1 VRARCRKNGA
11 ERATAAHSTKGGWQD
26 ARVPA
31 YILTL
36 KCDDQTGLVHAVSGA
51 LLKEGANIVEQAQ
64 FTDPVSNQFFLRT
77 RFETDVDDVDALNAS
92 IGEAVA
98 FMQPEFHVWP
108 EHRKQRVLIMVSQQ
122 DHCLIDLLYRMD
134 IGELPIDVPV
144 IVSNHESCAP
154 IAERHGIDFVYLPIT
169 PQTKAAQEAKLLA
182 LVDDYGIDLIVL
194 ARYMQILSDQVCRAM
209 PGRII
214 NIHHSFLPGF
224 KGANPYLQAYDRGVK
239 LIGATAHFVTAD
251 LDEGPIIDQ
260 DVQRVSHSRSPEQ
273 LAAIGRDTERLVLA
287 RAVRHA
293 AEHRIFINDHR
304 TVVFD

>member
-1 VRARCRKNGA
+1 MPN
-11 ERATAAHSTKGGWQD
+11 
-26 ARVPA
+26 

-36 KCDDQTGLVHAVSGA
+36 KCDDQTGLVHAISGA
-51 LLKEGANIVEQAQ
+51 LLEVGANIVEQAQ

-77 RFETDVDDVDALNAS
+77 RFETELHDADALNS
-92 IGEAVA
+92 RIGAAVA
-98 FMQPEFHVWP
+98 FMEPDFHVWP
-108 EHRKQRVLIMVSQQ
+108 EDRKQRILIMVSQQ

-134 IGELPIDVPV
+134 IGELPIEVPV
-144 IVSNHESCAP
+144 IVSNHDNCAS
-154 IAERHGIDFVYLPIT
+154 IAERHGIDFVHLPMT
-169 PQTKAAQEAKLLA
+169 SQRKPQQEGKLLEI
-182 LVDDYGIDLIVL
+182 VDEYNVDLIVL
-194 ARYMQILSDQVCRAM
+194 ARYMQILSDQVCSAL

-260 DVQRVSHSRSPEQ
+260 DVQRVSHSRSPDQ

>member
-1 VRARCRKNGA
+1 
-11 ERATAAHSTKGGWQD
+11 
-26 ARVPA
+26 VPT
-31 YILTL
+31 YILNL
-36 KCDDQTGLVHAVSGA
+36 QCSDQSGLVHAVSGA
-51 LLKEGANIVEQAQ
+51 LIAEGANIVEQAQ

-77 RFETDVDDVDALNAS
+77 RFETDVTDVDALNAS
-92 IGEAVA
+92 IGQAVA
-98 FMQPEFHVWP
+98 FMQPTFHVWP
-108 EHRKQRVLIMVSQQ
+108 EERKQRVLIMVSQQ
-122 DHCLIDLLYRMD
+122 DHCLIDLLYRME
-134 IGELPIDVPV
+134 IGELPIEVPV
-144 IVSNHESCAP
+144 IVSNHETCAG
-154 IAERHGIDFVYLPIT
+154 IAERHGIEFVHLPIT
-169 PQTKAAQEAKLLA
+169 AESKSAQEEALLRIIH
-182 LVDDYGIDLIVL
+182 DHDIDFVVL
-194 ARYMQILSDQVCRAM
+194 ARYMQILSDQVCAAL
-209 PGRII
+209 PARII